1 MVTIEATSPGQRPL
15 QHSGLVRLEP
25 GHMQRHFWRKA
36 WRFRELFLILAWR
49 DLTVRYKQTIL
60 GLGWAV
66 LKPLLTMAALTIVFS
81 ALAKLPTSG
90 HAPYMIL
97 VFTGLLA
104 WNVVAYLI
112 SETSSSLLGN
122 HNLISKVY
130 FPRIL
135 IPAATLLVAVV
146 DFFLNFFI
154 LLCLMAYF
162 HYLPDWRI
170 LFLPFFIVLVL
181 LCGFGPGLW
190 LAAINVKY
198 RDLRY
203 VVPFI
208 MQLGLFV
215 SPVGF
220 SSNIVP
226 ERWQLLY
233 SANPIVG
240 IIDGFRWCLLH
251 GEGRLDL
258 SAIGLSILVSSV
270 VFGLGLRRFRATER
284 TFADLI

>member
-1 MVTIEATSPGQRPL
+1 
-15 QHSGLVRLEP
+15 
-25 GHMQRHFWRKA
+25 MQQHFWRKA

-66 LKPLLTMAALTIVFS
+66 LKPLLTIAVLTIVFS
-81 ALAKLPTSG
+81 ALAKLPTPG

-104 WNVVAYLI
+104 WNVVTYLI
-112 SETSSSLLGN
+112 SEASSSLLGN

-135 IPAATLLVAVV
+135 IPAATLLVAAV
-146 DFFLNFFI
+146 DFFLNFLI

-170 LFLPFFIVLVL
+170 LFLPLFIALAL

-198 RDLRY
+198 RDVRY
-203 VVPFI
+203 IVPFI
-208 MQLGLFV
+208 MQLGLYV

-220 SSNIVP
+220 SSTIVP

-240 IIDGFRWCLLH
+240 IIDGFRWCLLQ
-251 GEGRLDL
+251 GEERLNL

-270 VFGLGLRRFRATER
+270 AFGLGLRRFRAAER